1 MTPASYCRTC
11 GKPLSEEEKSQPGII
26 HCAACRPAAQAAPGV
41 RPPEPSPYALPP
53 NYNPQAPSPGLAFLL
68 GLLPGVG
75 ACYNGQ
81 FAKGLVHVFV
91 FGMLISIANAHFSN
105 GIEPLVVLMTIA
117 WIPYMAFEAYHTAQ
131 ARAAGKPT
139 DEFSSLV
146 SLKAGGTLLPA
157 ALIFFGV
164 VFLLNNLELLR
175 LVQVLRFWPVALIA
189 LGVFMLIER
198 VKTHAPDA
206 LTPPPIDREVRL

>member
-1 MTPASYCRTC
+1 MTNAAFCRTC
-11 GKPLSEEEKSQPGII
+11 GKALSEEEKAQPGNI
-26 HCAACRPAAQAAPGV
+26 HCAACKPAAAQ
-41 RPPEPSPYALPP
+41 PPPIPSPYAIPP
-53 NYNPQAPSPGLAFLL
+53 GHDPNAPSPGLAFLL

-91 FGMLISIANAHFSN
+91 FGMLISIANAHFSHD
-105 GIEPLVVLMTIA
+105 IEPLIVMMILA

-131 ARAAGKPT
+131 ARASGKAV

-157 ALIFFGV
+157 ALIVFGV
-164 VFLLNNLELLR
+164 IFLLNNLELLR
-175 LVQVLRFWPVALIA
+175 LVQVLRFWPIALIA
-189 LGVFMLIER
+189 LGVYMLIER
-198 VKTHAPDA
+198 VKTTSHDA
-206 LTPPPIDREVRL
+206 TLAPPIDREVRL